1 METPKTHSIVLIIAK
16 YAFADEVRQK
26 SMIVMFLISA
36 LFVFLLRE
44 CYQGDYMVNGQ
55 ALSADAIA
63 WTLSK
68 VIFHVIAAG
77 AMFIAALLTM
87 RVFKRD
93 REEGML
99 SCIMAKPIDRW
110 QYVAGKI
117 LGLWALSVLFMFIL
131 HGIVFFIASLSMK
144 TLVPAYLAASL
155 LCSINLLFVV
165 LTVFLLSLMLPDI
178 AAFLC
183 AVGIGLASLAANSIY
198 TLSQSPMGQ
207 AMMQQSADRA
217 PSGFTGWKAVYYLWP
232 NLFGTQQS
240 AASLIGN
247 DGGIPVYPLMN
258 VLIYCLILGI
268 LLFLRF
274 RNEEIV

>member
-26 SMIVMFLISA
+26 SMIVLFTISA

-44 CYQGDYMVNGQ
+44 CYKGDYMVNGQ
-55 ALSADAIA
+55 ALSADAIS

-110 QYVAGKI
+110 QYVTGKI

-144 TLVPAYLAASL
+144 TLVPAYLVASL

-178 AAFLC
+178 VAFLC

-198 TLSQSPMGQ
+198 TLSDSRPTAGDDAAICGSRTIGLYRVASCLRLM
-207 AMMQQSADRA
+207 AESI
-217 PSGFTGWKAVYYLWP
+217 
-232 NLFGTQQS
+232 GTQQS
-240 AASLIGN
+240 ASSLIGN
-247 DGGIPVYPLMN
+247 DGGGPVYPLMN
-258 VLIYCLILGI
+258 VLFYCLILGI

>member
-26 SMIVMFLISA
+26 SMIVMFMISA
-36 LFVFLLRE
+36 LFVLLLRE
-44 CYQGDYMVNGQ
+44 CYKGDYMVNGQ
-55 ALSADAIA
+55 ALSADAIS

-87 RVFKRD
+87 RIFKRD

-110 QYVAGKI
+110 QYVMGKI
-117 LGLWALSVLFMFIL
+117 LGLWALSALFMFIL
-131 HGIVFFIASLSMK
+131 HSIVFFIASLSMK
-144 TLVPAYLAASL
+144 TLLPAYLVASL
-155 LCSINLLFVV
+155 ICSINLLFVV

-217 PSGFTGWKAVYYLWP
+217 PSDVTWWKAVYYLWP
-232 NLFGTQQS
+232 NLFGTQHS
-240 AASLIGN
+240 ASSLIGN
-247 DGGIPVYPLMN
+247 DGGVPVYPLMN
-258 VLIYCLILGI
+258 VLFYCLILGI